1 MAADGPLDKSKPNQ
15 EVYPKKKKK
24 NIKHARRKPSQVQA
38 ATAVS
43 DVNFMRPTGLPSLP
57 TRENKPPSLAKP
69 FCAIFHVSFSNFSI
83 SPR

>member
-1 MAADGPLDKSKPNQ
+1 MAADGSLDKSKPNQ
-15 EVYPKKKKK
+15 EVYPKKKK